1 MTMISVPIRRTA
13 FALSLAAAALTAA
26 LWPLHAPG
34 ATAASAAETASGGRT
49 ETAVLAGGCF
59 WGMESVFEHV
69 RGVTNVVAGFSGGA
83 RDTAHYETVSDG
95 NTGHAESVEITFD
108 PARISYATL
117 LDVYFRV
124 AHDPTELNYQGP
136 DSGTQYRSVVFYA
149 NDAQKAAAE
158 RAIARLTAQKAFAA
172 PIVTQVVPLRAF
184 YPAEAYHQHYAA
196 LHPYDPYI
204 VVNDAPKIAA
214 LKERFPQLTKS

>member
-1 MTMISVPIRRTA
+1 MTMLSTPIRRFA
-13 FALSLAAAALTAA
+13 FALSLTAAALAA
-26 LWPLHAPG
+26 
-34 ATAASAAETASGGRT
+34 AASAAEPASGGKT

-83 RDTAHYETVSDG
+83 RETAHYETVSGGD
-95 NTGHAESVEITFD
+95 TGHAESVEITFD
-108 PARISYATL
+108 PSRISYATL

-149 NDAQKAAAE
+149 NAAQKAAAQ
-158 RAIARLTAQKAFAA
+158 RAIAQLTAQKVFAA
-172 PIVTQVVPLRAF
+172 PIVTQVVQLRAF

-204 VVNDAPKIAA
+204 VINDAPKIGA
-214 LKERFPQLTKS
+214 LKERFPQLIKG

>member
-1 MTMISVPIRRTA
+1 
-13 FALSLAAAALTAA
+13 
-26 LWPLHAPG
+26 
-34 ATAASAAETASGGRT
+34 
-49 ETAVLAGGCF
+49 
-59 WGMESVFEHV
+59 MESVFEHV

-136 DSGTQYRSVVFYA
+136 DSGTQYRSVVFYENA
-149 NDAQKAAAE
+149 AQKAAAE
-158 RAIARLTAQKAFAA
+158 RAIAQLTAQKAFAA

-204 VVNDAPKIAA
+204 VVNDAPKIVA
-214 LKERFPQLTKS
+214 LKVRFPQLLKS

>member
-1 MTMISVPIRRTA
+1 MISRPIRRAT
-13 FALSLAAAALTAA
+13 FALSLAAAALTTA
-26 LWPLHAPG
+26 LWPLHSPG
-34 ATAASAAETASGGRT
+34 ATAASAAEPASAGKT

-83 RDTAHYETVSDG
+83 RETAHYETVSGGD
-95 NTGHAESVEITFD
+95 TGHAESVEITFD

-149 NDAQKAAAE
+149 TAAQKAAAQ
-158 RAIARLTAQKAFAA
+158 RAIAQLTAQKVFAA

-204 VVNDAPKIAA
+204 VINDAPKIGA
-214 LKERFPQLTKS
+214 LKERFPQLMKG